1 MRLLSLVISDFRGF
15 YGTQQV
21 DFAANDRKRV
31 TVLHG
36 ENGAGK
42 TNFLNAIYWCITG
55 RFTPRFQDQKLLVN
69 KEAYKEGQRECY
81 VEILFKDED
90 SSGGKEY
97 RVRRAATNEK
107 QTSFEVFE
115 IDRGNSKLI
124 DRGESLIHLLLPPGL
139 ISWFFFDAEAIG
151 SLELSGSDEFK
162 RGLRK
167 TLGFELIDRL
177 LLDLDAVQAR
187 VRREVATQS
196 NDKQLL
202 ALQSDMD
209 NIDRVLP
216 GQESALEALQEK
228 IKTTDIQ
235 MAQTNASL
243 IKLPQAAPLQRRRDS
258 EEYKKKRIE
267 DEHKSL
273 SAKASLLIG
282 RAGPALVLNEL
293 TIKLEGKLEDQ
304 EVKGRLPAPYSD
316 QLVKDIL
323 DGELCICGRH
333 VKEGSHE
340 AHKIN
345 ELLQFA
351 STGALNQRISEVR
364 YLIRDIE
371 RDSSEFPVHIAE
383 IRQQVASADRE
394 IAKCEEEIKDL
405 TKQLQGIDVAEIQK
419 LEQEHQR
426 LQKELTSLHQQVGG
440 MALQIDQNKRRYR
453 ELKTQHETAS
463 RRLKVSEKL
472 KTQLDKVVR
481 LTDYIR
487 RSLHDQE
494 TRALNILALE
504 LNSVLEKYL
513 TKHYKARINPSNYAV
528 QLVDTDGKNVGH
540 STGEGQVLK
549 FAFIATVVA
558 LAAKKTQEKIQ
569 WMTEPT
575 IAPLVLD
582 APFSALDPEYQGSV
596 AKNLALQT
604 TQLVLMISSAAWG
617 DKVAAALD
625 GVIGKRYLIISQESG
640 PQGSK
645 PVKPLNI
652 GGKEYLLNS
661 YDAERTQSILQEV
674 QV

>member
-15 YGTQQV
+15 YGVQQV
-21 DFAANDRKRV
+21 DFAAEDQKRV

-42 TNFLNAIYWCITG
+42 TNFLNAIHWCITG
-55 RFTPRFQDQKLLVN
+55 KFTPRFQDQKLLVN
-69 KEAYKEGQRECY
+69 KEAFKEGQRECY
-81 VEILFKDED
+81 VEILFKDEEA
-90 SSGGKEY
+90 SGGKEY
-97 RVRRAATNEK
+97 RVRRSATNER

-124 DRGESLIHLLLPPGL
+124 DRGESLIQLLLPPGL

-151 SLELSGSDEFK
+151 ALELSGSDEFK

-177 LLDLDAVQAR
+177 LLDLDSVQAKI
-187 VRREVATQS
+187 RREVATQS

-202 ALQSDMD
+202 ALQKDMD
-209 NIDRVLP
+209 NIDLVLP
-216 GQESALEALQEK
+216 GQKSTLEALQER
-228 IKTTDIQ
+228 IKETGIAMSQ
-235 MAQTNASL
+235 NSANL
-243 IKLPQAAPLQRRRDS
+243 GKLPQAEPLQRQRDA
-258 EEYKKKRIE
+258 EENKKRRLE
-267 DEHKSL
+267 DDHRNY
-273 SAKASLLIG
+273 SAKAAALIG
-282 RAGPALVLNEL
+282 RAAPALILNDL
-293 TIKLEGKLEDQ
+293 TTKLEGKLEDQ

-323 DGELCICGRH
+323 ERELCICGRP
-333 VKEGSHE
+333 VTDGSHE

-345 ELLQFA
+345 ELLKFA
-351 STGALNQRISEVR
+351 STGALNQRISDVR

-371 RDSSEFPVHIAE
+371 RDSSEFPVQIAE
-383 IRQQVASADRE
+383 LRQQITSIDRD

-419 LEQEHQR
+419 LEKERQQLQR
-426 LQKELTSLHQQVGG
+426 EFASLHQQEG
-440 MALQIDQNKRRYR
+440 AIAHQIEQNIKRYKD
-453 ELKTQHETAS
+453 LKAQHEAAS
-463 RRLKVSEKL
+463 RKLKVSEKL
-472 KTQLDKVVR
+472 KTQLNKVER
-481 LTDYIR
+481 LANYIR

-494 TRALNILALE
+494 TRALHILALE

-513 TKHYKARINPSNYAV
+513 TKHYRAKINAANYAV
-528 QLVDTDGKNVGH
+528 QLVDADGKNVGH

-617 DKVAAALD
+617 EKVASALD

-645 PVKPLNI
+645 PIKPLSIN
-652 GGKEYLLNS
+652 GKEYLLNS

-674 QV
+674 QA

>member
-15 YGTQQV
+15 YGVQQV
-21 DFAANDRKRV
+21 NFAADDQKRV

-42 TNFLNAIYWCITG
+42 TNFLNAIHWCIIG
-55 RFTPRFQDQKLLVN
+55 KFTPRFQDQKLLVN
-69 KEAYKEGQRECY
+69 KEAFKEGQRECY
-81 VEILFKDED
+81 VEILFKDEE

-97 RVRRAATNEK
+97 RVRRSATNEK
-107 QTSFEVFE
+107 QISFEVFE
-115 IDRGNSKLI
+115 IYRGNSKLI
-124 DRGESLIHLLLPPGL
+124 DRGESLIQLLLPPAL

-151 SLELSGSDEFK
+151 SLELSGSPEFK
-162 RGLRK
+162 QGLRK

-177 LLDLDAVQAR
+177 LSDLESVQAKI
-187 VRREVATQS
+187 RREVANQS
-196 NDKQLL
+196 NDKQLI
-202 ALQSDMD
+202 ALQAEMD
-209 NIDRVLP
+209 NIDRIVP
-216 GQESALEALQEK
+216 GQKGTLEALQEQ
-228 IKTTDIQ
+228 IKETNIA
-235 MAQTNASL
+235 MAHNSANL
-243 IKLPQAAPLQRRRDS
+243 GKLPQAEPLQRQRYA
-258 EEYKKKRIE
+258 EENKKKKLE
-267 DEHKSL
+267 DEHNAY
-273 SAKASLLIG
+273 SARIASLIG
-282 RAGPALVLNEL
+282 RAAPALVLNEL
-293 TIKLEGKLEDQ
+293 TTKLEGKLDDQ
-304 EVKGRLPAPYSD
+304 EVRGRLPAPFSD

-323 DGELCICGRH
+323 GSEVCICGRP
-333 VKEGSHE
+333 VAEGSHE

-351 STGALNQRISEVR
+351 STTSLNQRISDVR

-371 RDSSEFPVHIAE
+371 RDSAEFPVQIAE
-383 IRQQVASADRE
+383 LRQRITTIDRE
-394 IAKCEEEIKDL
+394 IAKCEEDIKDL
-405 TKQLQGIDVAEIQK
+405 SNQLQGIDVAEIQK
-419 LEQEHQR
+419 LEKERLELQR
-426 LQKELTSLHQQVGG
+426 KFAQLHQQEG
-440 MALQIDQNKRRYR
+440 AISLQIEQNMKRYKD
-453 ELKTQHETAS
+453 LKAQHEAAS
-463 RRLKVSEKL
+463 RKLKVSERL
-472 KTQLDKVVR
+472 KIQLNKVER
-481 LTDYIR
+481 LASYIR
-487 RSLHDQE
+487 RSLIDQE
-494 TRALNILALE
+494 TRALHILALE

-513 TKHYKARINPSNYAV
+513 TKHYRAKINASNYAV
-528 QLVDTDGKNVGH
+528 QLVDADGKNVGH

-617 DKVAAALD
+617 EKVAASLD

-640 PQGSK
+640 SQGSK

-652 GGKEYLLNS
+652 NGKEYLLNS

>member
-15 YGTQQV
+15 YGVQQV
-21 DFAANDRKRV
+21 NFAAEDQKRV

-42 TNFLNAIYWCITG
+42 TNFLNAIHWCITG
-55 RFTPRFQDQKLLVN
+55 KFTPRFQDQKLLVN
-69 KEAYKEGQRECY
+69 KEALKEGQRECY
-81 VEILFKDED
+81 VEILFKDEEA
-90 SSGGKEY
+90 SGGKEY
-97 RVRRAATNEK
+97 RVRRSSTNEK

-124 DRGESLIHLLLPPGL
+124 DRGESLIQLLLPPGL

-151 SLELSGSDEFK
+151 ALELSGSDEFK

-177 LLDLDAVQAR
+177 LTDLDSVQAKI
-187 VRREVATQS
+187 RREIATQS

-202 ALQSDMD
+202 ALQKDMD

-216 GQESALEALQEK
+216 GQKDALESLQER
-228 IKTTDIQ
+228 IKETSKSMSQ
-235 MAQTNASL
+235 NSSSL
-243 IKLPQAAPLQRRRDS
+243 GKLPQAEPIQRQRDA
-258 EEYKKKRIE
+258 EENKKRRLE
-267 DEHKSL
+267 GEHRNY
-273 SAKASLLIG
+273 SAKAATLIG
-282 RAGPALVLNEL
+282 RAAPALILNDL
-293 TIKLEGKLEDQ
+293 TTRLEGRLEDQ

-323 DGELCICGRH
+323 EGRLCICGRL
-333 VKEGSHE
+333 VAEGSHE

-345 ELLQFA
+345 ELLKFA
-351 STGALNQRISEVR
+351 STGALNQRISDVR

-371 RDSSEFPVHIAE
+371 RDSSEFPVQIAE
-383 IRQQVASADRE
+383 LRQQITSIDRS
-394 IAKCEEEIKDL
+394 IGKCEEEIIDL
-405 TKQLQGIDVAEIQK
+405 TKQLQGIEIAEIQK
-419 LEQEHQR
+419 LEKER
-426 LQKELTSLHQQVGG
+426 LQLQREFASLHQQEG
-440 MALQIDQNKRRYR
+440 AIAHQIEQNIKRYKD
-453 ELKTQHETAS
+453 LKAQHEAAS
-463 RRLKVSEKL
+463 RKLKVSEKL
-472 KTQLDKVVR
+472 KSQLNKVER
-481 LTDYIR
+481 LANFIR
-487 RSLHDQE
+487 RSLHEQE
-494 TRALNILALE
+494 TRALHILALE

-513 TKHYKARINPSNYAV
+513 TKHYRAKINAANYAV
-528 QLVDTDGKNVGH
+528 QLIDADGKNVGH

-617 DKVAAALD
+617 EKVASALD

-640 PQGSK
+640 PKGAK
-645 PVKPLNI
+645 PIKPLSIN
-652 GGKEYLLNS
+652 GKEYLLNS
-661 YDAERTQSILQEV
+661 YEAERTQSILKEI

>member
-15 YGTQQV
+15 YGVQQV
-21 DFAANDRKRV
+21 KFAAEDQKRV

-42 TNFLNAIYWCITG
+42 TNFLNAIHWCITG
-55 RFTPRFQDQKLLVN
+55 KFTPRFQDQKLLVN
-69 KEAYKEGQRECY
+69 KEAFKEGQRECS
-81 VEILFKDED
+81 VEILFKDEK
-90 SSGGKEY
+90 SSGDKEY
-97 RVRRAATNEK
+97 RVRRSATNEK

-124 DRGESLIHLLLPPGL
+124 DRGESLIQLLLPSGL

-151 SLELSGSDEFK
+151 ALELSGSDEFK
-162 RGLRK
+162 RGIRK

-177 LLDLDAVQAR
+177 LLDLDSVQAKI
-187 VRREVATQS
+187 RREVANQS

-202 ALQSDMD
+202 ALQKDMD
-209 NIDRVLP
+209 NIDMVLP
-216 GQESALEALQEK
+216 GQKSTLEALQER
-228 IKTTDIQ
+228 IKETGIAMSQ
-235 MAQTNASL
+235 NSASL
-243 IKLPQAAPLQRRRDS
+243 GKLPQSEPLQRRRDA
-258 EEYKKKRIE
+258 EENKKRRLE
-267 DEHKSL
+267 DDHGSY
-273 SAKASLLIG
+273 SAKAAALIG
-282 RAGPALVLNEL
+282 RAAPALILNDL
-293 TIKLEGKLEDQ
+293 TSKLEGKLEDQ

-323 DGELCICGRH
+323 ERELCICGRP
-333 VKEGSHE
+333 VEDGSHE

-351 STGALNQRISEVR
+351 STGVLNQRISAVR

-371 RDSSEFPVHIAE
+371 RDYSEFPVQIAE
-383 IRQQVASADRE
+383 VRQQISSIDRD

-405 TKQLQGIDVAEIQK
+405 TKQLQGIDVSEIQK
-419 LEQEHQR
+419 LERERQQLQR
-426 LQKELTSLHQQVGG
+426 EFASLHQQEG
-440 MALQIDQNKRRYR
+440 AIAHQIEQNMKRYKD
-453 ELKTQHETAS
+453 LKAQHEAAS
-463 RRLKVSEKL
+463 RKLKVSEKL
-472 KTQLDKVVR
+472 KTQLNKVER
-481 LTDYIR
+481 LTNYIR

-494 TRALNILALE
+494 TRALHILALE
-504 LNSVLEKYL
+504 LNSILEKYL
-513 TKHYKARINPSNYAV
+513 TKHYRAKINAANYAV
-528 QLVDTDGKNVGH
+528 QLVDADGKNLGH

-569 WMTEPT
+569 WLTEPT

-604 TQLVLMISSAAWG
+604 TQLVLMISSAAWSE
-617 DKVAAALD
+617 KVASALD
-625 GVIGKRYLIISQESG
+625 GLIGRRYLITSQESG

-645 PVKPLNI
+645 PIKSLSIN
-652 GGKEYLLNS
+652 GKVYLLNS
-661 YDAERTQSILQEV
+661 YDAERTQSMLQEV
-674 QV
+674 QA

>member
-15 YGTQQV
+15 YGVQQV
-21 DFAANDRKRV
+21 KFAAEDQKRV

-42 TNFLNAIYWCITG
+42 TNFLNAIHWCITG
-55 RFTPRFQDQKLLVN
+55 KFTPRFQDQKLLVN
-69 KEAYKEGQRECY
+69 KEAFKEGQRECS
-81 VEILFKDED
+81 VEILFKDEK
-90 SSGGKEY
+90 SSGDKEY
-97 RVRRAATNEK
+97 RVRRSATNEK

-124 DRGESLIHLLLPPGL
+124 DRGESLIQLLLPSGL

-151 SLELSGSDEFK
+151 ALELSGSDEFK
-162 RGLRK
+162 RGIRK

-177 LLDLDAVQAR
+177 LLDLDSVQAKI
-187 VRREVATQS
+187 RREVANQS

-202 ALQSDMD
+202 ALQKDMD
-209 NIDRVLP
+209 NIDMVLP
-216 GQESALEALQEK
+216 GQKSTLEALQER
-228 IKTTDIQ
+228 IKETGIAMSQ
-235 MAQTNASL
+235 NSASL
-243 IKLPQAAPLQRRRDS
+243 GKLPQSEPLQRRRDA
-258 EEYKKKRIE
+258 EENKKRRLE
-267 DEHKSL
+267 DDHGSY
-273 SAKASLLIG
+273 SAKAAALIG
-282 RAGPALVLNEL
+282 RAAPALILNDL
-293 TIKLEGKLEDQ
+293 TSKLEGKLEDQ

-323 DGELCICGRH
+323 ERELCICGRP
-333 VKEGSHE
+333 VEDGSHE

-351 STGALNQRISEVR
+351 STGVLNQRISAVR

-371 RDSSEFPVHIAE
+371 RDYSEFPVQIAE
-383 IRQQVASADRE
+383 VRQQISSIDRD

-405 TKQLQGIDVAEIQK
+405 TKQLQGIDVSEIQK
-419 LEQEHQR
+419 LERERQQLQR
-426 LQKELTSLHQQVGG
+426 EFASLHQQEG
-440 MALQIDQNKRRYR
+440 AIAHQIEQNMKRYKD
-453 ELKTQHETAS
+453 LKAQHEAAS
-463 RRLKVSEKL
+463 RKLKVSEKL
-472 KTQLDKVVR
+472 KTQLNKVER
-481 LTDYIR
+481 LTNYIR

-494 TRALNILALE
+494 TRALHILALE
-504 LNSVLEKYL
+504 LNSILEKYL
-513 TKHYKARINPSNYAV
+513 TKHYRAKINAANYAV
-528 QLVDTDGKNVGH
+528 QLVDADGKNLGH

-604 TQLVLMISSAAWG
+604 TQLVLMISSAAWSE
-617 DKVAAALD
+617 KVASALD
-625 GVIGKRYLIISQESG
+625 GLIGRRYLITSQESG

-645 PVKPLNI
+645 PIKSLSIN
-652 GGKEYLLNS
+652 GKVYLLNS
-661 YDAERTQSILQEV
+661 YDAERTQSMLQEV
-674 QV
+674 QA

>member
-15 YGTQQV
+15 YGVQQV
-21 DFAANDRKRV
+21 NFAADDQKRV

-42 TNFLNAIYWCITG
+42 TNFLNAIHWCITG
-55 RFTPRFQDQKLLVN
+55 KFTPRFQDQELLVN
-69 KEAYKEGQRECY
+69 KEAFKEGQRECY

-90 SSGGKEY
+90 TSGGKEY
-97 RVRRAATNEK
+97 RVRRSATNEK
-107 QTSFEVFE
+107 KLSFEVFE
-115 IDRGNSKLI
+115 IYRGNSKII
-124 DRGESLIHLLLPPGL
+124 DRGESLIQLLLPPAL

-151 SLELSGSDEFK
+151 SLELSGSPEFK
-162 RGLRK
+162 QGLRK

-177 LLDLDAVQAR
+177 LSDLESVQAKI
-187 VRREVATQS
+187 RREVANQS

-202 ALQSDMD
+202 ALQAEMD
-209 NIDRVLP
+209 NIDRIVP
-216 GQESALEALQEK
+216 GQKGTLEALQEQ
-228 IKTTDIQ
+228 IKETNIA
-235 MAQTNASL
+235 MAHNSANL
-243 IKLPQAAPLQRRRDS
+243 AKLPLAEPLQRQRYA
-258 EEYKKKRIE
+258 EENKKRKLE
-267 DEHKSL
+267 DEQAAY
-273 SAKASLLIG
+273 SARVAALIG
-282 RAGPALVLNEL
+282 RAAPALVLNEL
-293 TIKLEGKLEDQ
+293 TTKLEGKLEDQ
-304 EVKGRLPAPYSD
+304 EVRGRLPAPYSD

-323 DGELCICGRH
+323 GGEVCICGRP

-351 STGALNQRISEVR
+351 STSSLNQRISDVR

-371 RDSSEFPVHIAE
+371 RDSAEFPVQIFE
-383 IRQQVASADRE
+383 LRERITTIDRD

-405 TKQLQGIDVAEIQK
+405 SNQLQGINVAEIQK
-419 LEQEHQR
+419 LEKERQELQR
-426 LQKELTSLHQQVGG
+426 KFAQLHQQEG
-440 MALQIDQNKRRYR
+440 AISLQIEQNMKRYKD
-453 ELKTQHETAS
+453 LKAQHEAAS
-463 RRLKVSEKL
+463 RKLKVSERL
-472 KTQLDKVVR
+472 KIQLNKVER
-481 LTDYIR
+481 LANYIR
-487 RSLHDQE
+487 RSLRDQE
-494 TRALNILALE
+494 TRALRILALE

-513 TKHYKARINPSNYAV
+513 TKHYTAKINASNYAV
-528 QLVDTDGKNVGH
+528 QLVDADGKNVGH

-617 DKVAAALD
+617 EKVAAALD

-640 PQGSK
+640 TQGSK
-645 PVKPLNI
+645 PVKPLSIN
-652 GGKEYLLNS
+652 GKEYLLNS

>member
-15 YGTQQV
+15 YGVQQV
-21 DFAANDRKRV
+21 DFAADNVKRV

-42 TNFLNAIYWCITG
+42 TNFLNAIHWCITG
-55 RFTPRFQDQKLLVN
+55 KFTPRFQDQKLLVN
-69 KEAYKEGQRECY
+69 KEAFKEGRRECF

-90 SSGGKEY
+90 SAGGKEY
-97 RVRRAATNEK
+97 RVKRSASNDK
-107 QTSFEVFE
+107 QMSFEVFE
-115 IDRGNSKLI
+115 IARGNSKLI
-124 DRGESLIHLLLPPGL
+124 DRGESLIQMLLPPAL

-151 SLELSGSDEFK
+151 SLELSGSEEFK

-177 LLDLDAVQAR
+177 LLDLDAVQAKI
-187 VRREVATQS
+187 RREVATQS

-202 ALQSDMD
+202 ALQAEMD

-216 GQESALEALQEK
+216 GQESTLDALQEQ
-228 IKTTDIQ
+228 IKSTDIQ
-235 MAQTNASL
+235 FAQINASL
-243 IKLPQAAPLQRRRDS
+243 NKLPQAEPLQRRRDS
-258 EEYKKKRIE
+258 EEYKQKRLE
-267 DEHKSL
+267 DEHRTL
-273 SAKASLLIG
+273 SSKASLLIG

-293 TIKLEGKLEDQ
+293 TKKLEGKLEDQ

-323 DGELCICGRH
+323 DRELCICGRPIT
-333 VKEGSHE
+333 EGSHE

-351 STGALNQRISEVR
+351 STGALNQRISDVR

-371 RDSSEFPVHIAE
+371 RESSEFPVQVAE
-383 IRQQVASADRE
+383 IKQQIASKDRE
-394 IAKCEEEIKDL
+394 IAKCQDEIKDL
-405 TKQLQGIDVAEIQK
+405 TKQLEGIDVPEIQK
-419 LEQEHQR
+419 LEKEYQQVKNELVR
-426 LQKELTSLHQQVGG
+426 LNQQVGG
-440 MALQIDQNKRRYR
+440 MAMQINQNKSRYR
-453 ELKTQHETAS
+453 DLKAQHENAT
-463 RRLKVSEKL
+463 RRQKVSEKL
-472 KTQLDKVVR
+472 KSQQDKVVR
-481 LTDYIR
+481 LAEYIR
-487 RSLHDQE
+487 RSLQDQE
-494 TRALNILALE
+494 TRALKILALE

-513 TKHYKARINPSNYAV
+513 TKHYRAKINPTNYAV
-528 QLVDTDGKNVGH
+528 QLVDVDGKNVGH

-569 WMTEPT
+569 WLTEPT

-625 GVIGKRYLIISQESG
+625 GVIGKRYLIVSQESG

-652 GGKEYLLNS
+652 RGKEYLLNS

>member
-15 YGTQQV
+15 YGVQQV
-21 DFAANDRKRV
+21 DFAADNVKRV

-42 TNFLNAIYWCITG
+42 TNFLNAIHWCITG
-55 RFTPRFQDQKLLVN
+55 KFTPRFQDQKLLVN
-69 KEAYKEGQRECY
+69 KEAFKEGRRECF

-90 SSGGKEY
+90 SAGGKEY
-97 RVRRAATNEK
+97 RVKRSASNDK
-107 QTSFEVFE
+107 QMSFEVFE
-115 IDRGNSKLI
+115 IARGNSKLI
-124 DRGESLIHLLLPPGL
+124 DRGESLIQMLLPPAL

-151 SLELSGSDEFK
+151 SLELSGSEEFK

-177 LLDLDAVQAR
+177 LLDLDAVQAKI
-187 VRREVATQS
+187 RREVATQS

-202 ALQSDMD
+202 ALQAEMD

-216 GQESALEALQEK
+216 GQESTLDALQEQ
-228 IKTTDIQ
+228 IKSTDIQ
-235 MAQTNASL
+235 FAQINASL
-243 IKLPQAAPLQRRRDS
+243 NKLPQAEPLQRRRDS
-258 EEYKKKRIE
+258 EEYKQKRLE
-267 DEHKSL
+267 DEHRTL
-273 SAKASLLIG
+273 SSKASLLIG

-293 TIKLEGKLEDQ
+293 TKKLEGKLEDQ

-323 DGELCICGRH
+323 DRELCICGRPIT
-333 VKEGSHE
+333 EGSHE

-351 STGALNQRISEVR
+351 STGALNQRISDVR

-371 RDSSEFPVHIAE
+371 RESSEFPVQVAE
-383 IRQQVASADRE
+383 IKQQIAFKDRE
-394 IAKCEEEIKDL
+394 IAKCQDEIKDL
-405 TKQLQGIDVAEIQK
+405 TKQLEGIDVPAIQK
-419 LEQEHQR
+419 LEKEYQQVKNELVR
-426 LQKELTSLHQQVGG
+426 LNQQVGG
-440 MALQIDQNKRRYR
+440 MAMQINQNKSRYR
-453 ELKTQHETAS
+453 DLKAQHENAT
-463 RRLKVSEKL
+463 RRQKVSEKL
-472 KTQLDKVVR
+472 KSQQDKVVR
-481 LTDYIR
+481 LAEYIR
-487 RSLHDQE
+487 RSLQDQE
-494 TRALNILALE
+494 TRALKILALE

-513 TKHYKARINPSNYAV
+513 TKHYRAKINPTNYAV
-528 QLVDTDGKNVGH
+528 QLVDVDGKNVGH

-569 WMTEPT
+569 WLTEPT

-625 GVIGKRYLIISQESG
+625 GVIGKRYLIVSQESG

-652 GGKEYLLNS
+652 RGKEYLLNS

>member
-15 YGTQQV
+15 YGVQQV
-21 DFAANDRKRV
+21 KFAAEDQKRV

-42 TNFLNAIYWCITG
+42 TNFLNAIHWCITG
-55 RFTPRFQDQKLLVN
+55 KFTPRFQDQKLLVN
-69 KEAYKEGQRECY
+69 KEAFKEGQRECF
-81 VEILFKDED
+81 VEILFKDEK
-90 SSGGKEY
+90 STGGKEY
-97 RVRRAATNEK
+97 RVRRSATNEK

-124 DRGESLIHLLLPPGL
+124 DRGESLIQLLLPSGL

-151 SLELSGSDEFK
+151 ALELSGSDEFK
-162 RGLRK
+162 RGIRK

-177 LLDLDAVQAR
+177 LLDLDSVQAKI
-187 VRREVATQS
+187 RREIANQS

-202 ALQSDMD
+202 ALQKDMD
-209 NIDRVLP
+209 NIDMVLP
-216 GQESALEALQEK
+216 GQKSTLEALQER
-228 IKTTDIQ
+228 IKETGVAMSQ
-235 MAQTNASL
+235 NSASL
-243 IKLPQAAPLQRRRDS
+243 GKLPQAEPLQRQRDA
-258 EEYKKKRIE
+258 EENKKKRLE
-267 DEHKSL
+267 DDHRSY
-273 SAKASLLIG
+273 SAKAAALIG
-282 RAGPALVLNEL
+282 RAAPELILNDL
-293 TIKLEGKLEDQ
+293 TRKLEGKLEDQ

-323 DGELCICGRH
+323 ERELCICGRP
-333 VKEGSHE
+333 VEEGSHE

-351 STGALNQRISEVR
+351 STGALNQRISDVR

-371 RDSSEFPVHIAE
+371 RHSSEFPVQIAE
-383 IRQQVASADRE
+383 LRQQITSIDRD

-405 TKQLQGIDVAEIQK
+405 TKQLQGIDVSEIQK
-419 LEQEHQR
+419 LERERQHLQR
-426 LQKELTSLHQQVGG
+426 EFASLHQQEG
-440 MALQIDQNKRRYR
+440 AIAHQIEQNMKRYKD
-453 ELKTQHETAS
+453 LKAQHEAAS
-463 RRLKVSEKL
+463 RKLKVSEKL
-472 KTQLDKVVR
+472 KTQLNKVER
-481 LTDYIR
+481 LTNYIR

-494 TRALNILALE
+494 TRALHILALE

-513 TKHYKARINPSNYAV
+513 TKHYKAKINAANYAV
-528 QLVDTDGKNVGH
+528 QLVDADGKSLGH

-558 LAAKKTQEKIQ
+558 LAAKKTQEKIE

-604 TQLVLMISSAAWG
+604 TQLVLMISSAAWSE
-617 DKVAAALD
+617 KVASALD
-625 GVIGKRYLIISQESG
+625 GLIGRRYLITSQESG
-640 PQGSK
+640 PQGAK
-645 PVKPLNI
+645 PIKSLSIN
-652 GGKEYLLNS
+652 GKEYLLNS
-661 YDAERTQSILQEV
+661 YDAERTQSILQEI
-674 QV
+674 QA

>member
-15 YGTQQV
+15 YGVQQV
-21 DFAANDRKRV
+21 NFAADDQKRV

-42 TNFLNAIYWCITG
+42 TNFLNAIHWCITG
-55 RFTPRFQDQKLLVN
+55 KFTPRFQDKRLLVN
-69 KEAYKEGQRECY
+69 KEASKEGQRECY
-81 VEILFKDED
+81 VELLFKDEEA
-90 SSGGKEY
+90 SGGKEY
-97 RVRRAATNEK
+97 RVRRSATNEK

-115 IDRGNSKLI
+115 IHRGNSKLI
-124 DRGESLIHLLLPPGL
+124 DRGESLIQLLLPPGL

-151 SLELSGSDEFK
+151 ALELSGSEDFK

-177 LLDLDAVQAR
+177 LLDLESVQAKI
-187 VRREVATQS
+187 RREVANQS

-202 ALQSDMD
+202 ALQRDMD
-209 NIDRVLP
+209 NIDLVLP
-216 GQESALEALQEK
+216 GQRSTLEALQNQ
-228 IKTTDIQ
+228 IKETGIA
-235 MAQTNASL
+235 MAQNSASL
-243 IKLPQAAPLQRRRDS
+243 SSLPQAEPLQRQRDTA
-258 EEYKKKRIE
+258 EQKKKRLEE
-267 DEHKSL
+267 DHRIQ
-273 SAKASLLIG
+273 SAKAAALIG
-282 RAGPALVLNEL
+282 RAAPALILNAL
-293 TIKLEGKLEDQ
+293 TTKLEGKLEDQ

-323 DGELCICGRH
+323 ERELCICGRP
-333 VKEGSHE
+333 VSKGSHE

-351 STGALNQRISEVR
+351 STGALNQRISDVR

-371 RDSSEFPVHIAE
+371 RDSSEFPVQIAE
-383 IRQQVASADRE
+383 LRQKITSLDRD
-394 IAKCEEEIKDL
+394 IAKIEDEIKEI
-405 TKQLQGIDVAEIQK
+405 TKELQGIDIAEIQK
-419 LEQEHQR
+419 LEKER
-426 LQKELTSLHQQVGG
+426 LQLQREFASLHKQEGAI
-440 MALQIDQNKRRYR
+440 ALQIEQNMKRYKD
-453 ELKTQHETAS
+453 LKAQHEAAS
-463 RRLKVSEKL
+463 RKLKVSEKL
-472 KTQLDKVVR
+472 KTQLSKVER
-481 LTDYIR
+481 LTNYIR
-487 RSLHDQE
+487 RSLGNQE
-494 TRALNILALE
+494 TRALHILALE
-504 LNSVLEKYL
+504 LNSVLDKYL
-513 TKHYKARINPSNYAV
+513 TKHYRAKINPSNYAV
-528 QLVDTDGKNVGH
+528 HLVDTDGNNVGH

-558 LAAKKTQEKIQ
+558 LAAKKTQEKIH

-617 DKVAAALD
+617 EKVASALD
-625 GVIGKRYLIISQESG
+625 GLIGKRYLIISQESG

-645 PVKPLNI
+645 PIKPLQI
-652 GGKEYLLNS
+652 SGKEYLLNS

-674 QV
+674 QA

>member
-15 YGTQQV
+15 YGVQQV
-21 DFAANDRKRV
+21 NFAAEDEKRV

-36 ENGAGK
+36 ENGSGK
-42 TNFLNAIYWCITG
+42 TNFLNAIHWCITG
-55 RFTPRFQDQKLLVN
+55 KFTPRFQDQKLLVN
-69 KEAYKEGQRECY
+69 KEAFKEGQRECY
-81 VEILFKDED
+81 VEIFFKDEEP
-90 SSGGKEY
+90 SGGKEY
-97 RVRRAATNEK
+97 RVRRSATNERE
-107 QTSFEVFE
+107 TSFEVFE

-124 DRGESLIHLLLPPGL
+124 DRGESLIQLLLPPGL

-151 SLELSGSDEFK
+151 ALELSGSDEFK

-177 LLDLDAVQAR
+177 LLDLDHVQAKI
-187 VRREVATQS
+187 RREVATQS

-202 ALQSDMD
+202 ALQKDMD
-209 NIDRVLP
+209 NIDLVIP
-216 GQESALEALQEK
+216 GQKSALGALQEQ
-228 IKTTDIQ
+228 IKENGIAMSQ
-235 MAQTNASL
+235 NAANL
-243 IKLPQAAPLQRRRDS
+243 GKLPQAEPLQRQRIA
-258 EEYKKKRIE
+258 EENKKRRLE
-267 DEHKSL
+267 DDHKSY
-273 SAKASLLIG
+273 SAKAAALIG
-282 RAGPALVLNEL
+282 RAAPALILNDL
-293 TIKLEGKLEDQ
+293 TTKLEGKLEAQ

-323 DGELCICGRH
+323 ERELCICGRP
-333 VKEGSHE
+333 VEEGSHE
-340 AHKIN
+340 AHKIT

-351 STGALNQRISEVR
+351 STGALNQRISDVR

-371 RDSSEFPVHIAE
+371 RDSSEFPVRISE
-383 IRQQVASADRE
+383 LREQITSIDRD

-419 LEQEHQR
+419 LE
-426 LQKELTSLHQQVGG
+426 KEREQLRREFALLHQQEG
-440 MALQIDQNKRRYR
+440 AIAYQIEQNMKRYKD
-453 ELKTQHETAS
+453 LKSQHEATS
-463 RRLKVSEKL
+463 RKLKVSEKL
-472 KTQLDKVVR
+472 KTQLNKVER
-481 LTDYIR
+481 LANFIR
-487 RSLHDQE
+487 RSLRDQE
-494 TRALNILALE
+494 TRALHILALE

-513 TKHYKARINPSNYAV
+513 TKHYTAKINAANYAV
-528 QLVDTDGKNVGH
+528 QLVDADGKNVGH

-617 DKVAAALD
+617 EKVASALE

-640 PQGSK
+640 PQGAK
-645 PVKPLNI
+645 PIKPLSIN
-652 GGKEYLLNS
+652 GKEYLLNS

-674 QV
+674 LV

>member
-15 YGTQQV
+15 YGVQQV
-21 DFAANDRKRV
+21 DFAADNVKRV

-42 TNFLNAIYWCITG
+42 TNFLNAIHWCITG
-55 RFTPRFQDQKLLVN
+55 KFTPRFQDQKLLVN
-69 KEAYKEGQRECY
+69 KEAFKEGRRECF

-90 SSGGKEY
+90 SAGGKEY
-97 RVRRAATNEK
+97 RVKRSASNDK
-107 QTSFEVFE
+107 QMSFEVFE
-115 IDRGNSKLI
+115 IARGNSKLI
-124 DRGESLIHLLLPPGL
+124 DRGESLIQMLLPPAL

-151 SLELSGSDEFK
+151 SLELSGSEEFK
-162 RGLRK
+162 MGLRK

-177 LLDLDAVQAR
+177 LLDLDAVQAKI
-187 VRREVATQS
+187 RREVATQS

-202 ALQSDMD
+202 ALQAEMD

-216 GQESALEALQEK
+216 GQESTLDALQEQ
-228 IKTTDIQ
+228 IKSTDIQ
-235 MAQTNASL
+235 FAQINASL
-243 IKLPQAAPLQRRRDS
+243 NKLPQAEPLQRRRDS
-258 EEYKKKRIE
+258 EEYKQKRLE
-267 DEHKSL
+267 DEHRTL
-273 SAKASLLIG
+273 SSKASLLIG

-293 TIKLEGKLEDQ
+293 TKKLEGKLEDQ

-323 DGELCICGRH
+323 DRELCICGRPIT
-333 VKEGSHE
+333 EGSHE

-351 STGALNQRISEVR
+351 STGALNQRISDVR

-371 RDSSEFPVHIAE
+371 RESSEFPVQVAE
-383 IRQQVASADRE
+383 IKQQIASKDRE
-394 IAKCEEEIKDL
+394 IAKCQDEIKDL
-405 TKQLQGIDVAEIQK
+405 TKQLEGIDVPAIQK
-419 LEQEHQR
+419 LEKEYQQVKNELVR
-426 LQKELTSLHQQVGG
+426 LNQQVGG
-440 MALQIDQNKRRYR
+440 MAMQINQNKSRYR
-453 ELKTQHETAS
+453 DLKAQHENAT
-463 RRLKVSEKL
+463 RRQKVSEKL
-472 KTQLDKVVR
+472 KSQQDKVVR
-481 LTDYIR
+481 LAEYIR
-487 RSLHDQE
+487 RSLQDQE
-494 TRALNILALE
+494 TRALKILALE

-513 TKHYKARINPSNYAV
+513 TKHYRAKINPTNYAV
-528 QLVDTDGKNVGH
+528 QLVDVDGKNVGH

-569 WMTEPT
+569 WLTEPT

-625 GVIGKRYLIISQESG
+625 GVIGKRYLIVSQESG

-652 GGKEYLLNS
+652 RGKEYLLNS

>member
-15 YGTQQV
+15 YGVQQV
-21 DFAANDRKRV
+21 DFAADDQKRV

-42 TNFLNAIYWCITG
+42 TNFLNAIHWCITG
-55 RFTPRFQDQKLLVN
+55 KFTPRFQDQKLLVN
-69 KEAYKEGQRECY
+69 KEAFKEGQRECY

-90 SSGGKEY
+90 SSGGKVY
-97 RVRRAATNEK
+97 RVRRRSTNDK
-107 QTSFEVFE
+107 QLSFEVFNVNK
-115 IDRGNSKLI
+115 GNSELI
-124 DRGESLIHLLLPPGL
+124 DRGESLIQLLLPNAL

-177 LLDLDAVQAR
+177 LLDLESVQAKL
-187 VRREVATQS
+187 RRDVANQS
-196 NDKQLL
+196 NDKQLQ
-202 ALQSDMD
+202 ALQADMD
-209 NIDRVLP
+209 NIDKVVP
-216 GQESALEALQEK
+216 GQKGTLEALHEQ
-228 IKTTDIQ
+228 IKETSIA
-235 MAQTNASL
+235 MAHNNANL
-243 IKLPQAAPLQRRRDS
+243 GKLPLAEPLQRQRYA
-258 EEYKKKRIE
+258 EESKKIKLE
-267 DEHKSL
+267 DEHKAY
-273 SAKASLLIG
+273 SARVAALIG
-282 RAGPALVLNEL
+282 RAAPALVLKEL
-293 TIKLEGKLEDQ
+293 TTKLEGKLEDQ
-304 EVKGRLPAPYSD
+304 EVRGRLPAPYSD

-323 DGELCICGRH
+323 GGEVCICGRP
-333 VKEGSHE
+333 VSEGSHE

-351 STGALNQRISEVR
+351 STSSLNQRISDVR

-371 RDSSEFPVHIAE
+371 RNAAEFPVQIAE
-383 IRQQVASADRE
+383 QRQRITIIDRD

-405 TKQLQGIDVAEIQK
+405 SNQLQGIDVAEIQK
-419 LEQEHQR
+419 LE
-426 LQKELTSLHQQVGG
+426 KEREELKRKFAQLHQQEG
-440 MALQIDQNKRRYR
+440 AISLQIEQNMKRYKD
-453 ELKTQHETAS
+453 LKAQHEAVS
-463 RRLKVSEKL
+463 RKLKVSERL
-472 KTQLDKVVR
+472 KIQLNKVER
-481 LTDYIR
+481 LANYIR
-487 RSLHDQE
+487 RSLSDQE
-494 TRALNILALE
+494 TRALHILALE

-513 TKHYKARINPSNYAV
+513 TKHYRAKINASNYAV
-528 QLVDTDGKNVGH
+528 QLVDADGKNVGH

-617 DKVAAALD
+617 EKVAAALD

-640 PQGSK
+640 SQGSK
-645 PVKPLNI
+645 PVKPLSIN
-652 GGKEYLLNS
+652 GKEYLLNS